1 MNKEEDLS
9 VRACRLYEE
18 FRRASLDDSI
28 LLREDDWKRIEG
40 EVKVLW
46 PDLGRKIYE
55 CGVYLSDIELRI
67 CWMARMHIPPKGM
80 STILKRTKAAI
91 SLARSRLYE
100 KMTGT
105 KGSGQMFDEFIRQL

>member
-18 FRRASLDDSI
+18 LRRASLDYSI

-40 EVKVLW
+40 EVKV
-46 PDLGRKIYE
+46 
-55 CGVYLSDIELRI
+55 
-67 CWMARMHIPPKGM
+67 
-80 STILKRTKAAI
+80 LKRTKAAI

-105 KGSGQMFDEFIRQL
+105 KGSGLMFDEFIRQL